1 MATTRV
7 FQSGNSRAV
16 RIPRRINLALGEVE
30 MFERDGEV
38 VIRRLRDSLSDVP
51 ELLASLPE
59 DFMSGG
65 RDEAPPQR
73 RRGL

>member
-30 MFERDGEV
+30 MFERGGEV
-38 VIRRLRDSLSDVP
+38 IIRRLRDSLSDVP

-59 DFMSGG
+59 DFMSVG
-65 RDEAPPQR
+65 RDDAPPQR